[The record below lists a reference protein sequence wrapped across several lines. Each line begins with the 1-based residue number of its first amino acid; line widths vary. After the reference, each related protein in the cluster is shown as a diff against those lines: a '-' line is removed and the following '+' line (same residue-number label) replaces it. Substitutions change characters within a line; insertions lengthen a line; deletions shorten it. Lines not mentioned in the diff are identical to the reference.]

1 MLIQQNRK
9 DRHLQLRYPSCMQ
22 SSKIALLNPLR
33 RHFMFVLLL
42 AAVSC
47 SPSETPL
54 PSSDD
59 DPMDH
64 MNPFFNESPLP
75 YQLPPFDQINV
86 DHYLPAFDQGMVRQL
101 EEIDAIASLAESPTI
116 ENTLVALEISGR
128 LLDRVTT
135 TFFSLSAA
143 DTNDAMNDI
152 RSQIAPRLAAHSDQ
166 ILLNDALFQRVRRL
180 YEQRASL
187 AVDAES
193 QRLIEKYYT
202 DFVRAG
208 AQLSDSEKI
217 RMQAIN
223 TELATLQTTFTQNVL
238 DEVNDSAVVV
248 DTREELAGLS
258 ANQIAAAAEAAEER
272 GLPGKYVVALL
283 NTSGQPVLSSLTNR
297 VLRERLMLASL
308 IRGSRGGEFDNRAVI
323 SRMAQLRAERAA
335 LLGYPNHAAYVLN
348 EQTAQTV
355 EAVNDRLASLVPP
368 AVANANRELLDLQA
382 VAVREDSEASVAA
395 SDWAYFTEK
404 IRALRYEFDA
414 SELRPYFEMNRVLEE
429 GVFFAARQLY
439 GLTFEERTDLP
450 VYHPDVRVWEVL
462 EADGA
467 PLGLFLADYY
477 ARPSKRGGAW
487 MNAYVSQSHLLGTQ
501 PVIANH
507 LNVLK
512 PPDGQ
517 PTLLTFD
524 EVETMFHEFGHTLHG
539 LFSDVQFPYF
549 SGTSV
554 PRDFVEYPSQ
564 VNEMWAKWPEV
575 LGNYARHYETGEPI
589 SSELLDKV
597 IATET
602 FNQGFATTEYLAASL
617 LDQAWHQLDVDNVP
631 EPDDVGRF
639 EATALEAAGVA
650 LESVPPR
657 YRSTYFSHIWGGG
670 YSAGYYSYIWS
681 EVLDADS
688 VEWFKAHGGL
698 TRENGDHFRR
708 TLLSKGGSREAME
721 LFREFKGS
729 DPDVGPLL
737 QRRGLQ

>member
-1 MLIQQNRK
+1 
-9 DRHLQLRYPSCMQ
+9 
-22 SSKIALLNPLR
+22 
-33 RHFMFVLLL
+33 MFVLLL

-54 PSSDD
+54 PLDD
-59 DPMDH
+59 DPMDE
-64 MNPFFNESPLP
+64 MNPFFSESPLP

-86 DHYLPAFDQGMVRQL
+86 DHYLPAFDQGMVQQL
-101 EEIDAIASLAESPTI
+101 EEIDAITSLSESPTI

-166 ILLNDALFQRVRRL
+166 ILLNDALFQRVRL
-180 YEQRASL
+180 LHEQRVTL

-193 QRLIEKYYT
+193 QRLIEKYYI

-258 ANQIAAAAEAAEER
+258 DNQIAAAAEAAEDR

-297 VLRERLMLASL
+297 VLRERLMRASL
-308 IRGSRGGEFDNRAVI
+308 VRGSRGGEFDNRAVI
-323 SRMAQLRAERAA
+323 SRMAHLRAERAA
-335 LLGYPNHAAYVLN
+335 LLGHPNHAAYVLN

-382 VAVREDSEASVAA
+382 VAVREDSEGSVAA

-404 IRALRYEFDA
+404 IRTLRYEFDA

-429 GVFFAARQLY
+429 GVFFAAHQLY

-450 VYHPDVRVWEVL
+450 VYHPDVRVWEVS

-512 PPDGQ
+512 PPEGQ

-617 LDQAWHQLDVDNVP
+617 LDQAWHQLDVNNVP
-631 EPDDVGRF
+631 DPDDVERF

-688 VEWFKAHGGL
+688 VEWFKEHGGL

-708 TLLSKGGSREAME
+708 TLLSRGGSREAME

>member
-1 MLIQQNRK
+1 
-9 DRHLQLRYPSCMQ
+9 MQ
-22 SSKIALLNPLR
+22 SSKIVPLNPLR
-33 RHFMFVLLL
+33 GPFILVLLL
-42 AAVSC
+42 AAASC

-54 PSSDD
+54 PLDD
-59 DPMDH
+59 DPMNE
-64 MNPFFNESPLP
+64 MNPFFSESPLP

-101 EEIDAIASLAESPTI
+101 EEIDAITSLSESPTI

-135 TFFSLSAA
+135 TFFSLSSA

-166 ILLNDALFQRVRRL
+166 ILLNDALFQRVRL
-180 YEQRASL
+180 LHEQRVTL

-193 QRLIEKYYT
+193 QRLIEKYYI

-258 ANQIAAAAEAAEER
+258 DNQIAAAAEAAEDR

-297 VLRERLMLASL
+297 VLRERLMRASL
-308 IRGSRGGEFDNRAVI
+308 VRGSRGGEFDNRAVI
-323 SRMAQLRAERAA
+323 SRMAHLRAERAA

-355 EAVNDRLASLVPP
+355 EAVNARLASLVPP
-368 AVANANRELLDLQA
+368 AVANASRELLDLQA
-382 VAVREDSEASVAA
+382 VAVREDSEGSVAA

-429 GVFFAARQLY
+429 GVFFAAHQLY

-512 PPDGQ
+512 PPAGQ

-617 LDQAWHQLDVDNVP
+617 LDQAWHQLDADSVP
-631 EPDDVGRF
+631 EQDDVERF
-639 EATALEAAGVA
+639 EAAALEAAGIA
-650 LESVPPR
+650 LVSVPPR
-657 YRSTYFSHIWGGG
+657 YRSTYFSHIWGSG

-688 VEWFKAHGGL
+688 VEWFKEHGGL

-708 TLLSKGGSREAME
+708 TILSKGGSQEAME
-721 LFREFKGS
+721 LFRDFKGA

>member
-1 MLIQQNRK
+1 
-9 DRHLQLRYPSCMQ
+9 
-22 SSKIALLNPLR
+22 
-33 RHFMFVLLL
+33 MFVLLL

-54 PSSDD
+54 PLDA
-59 DPMDH
+59 DPMDE
-64 MNPFFNESPLP
+64 MNPFFSESPLP

-86 DHYLPAFDQGMVRQL
+86 DHYLPAYDQGMVQQL
-101 EEIDAIASLAESPTI
+101 EEIDAITSLSESPTI

-143 DTNDAMNDI
+143 ETNEAMNDI

-166 ILLNDALFQRVRRL
+166 ILLNDALFQRVRL
-180 YEQRASL
+180 LHEQRVTL

-193 QRLIEKYYT
+193 QRLIEKYYI

-258 ANQIAAAAEAAEER
+258 DNQIAAAAEAAEDR

-297 VLRERLMLASL
+297 VLRERLMRASL
-308 IRGSRGGEFDNRAVI
+308 VRGSRGGEFDNRAVI
-323 SRMAQLRAERAA
+323 SRMAHLRAERAA
-335 LLGYPNHAAYVLN
+335 LLGHPNHAAYVLN

-404 IRALRYEFDA
+404 IRTLRYEFDA

-429 GVFFAARQLY
+429 GVFFAAHQLY

-450 VYHPDVRVWEVL
+450 VYHPDVRVWEVS

-512 PPDGQ
+512 PPEGQ

-539 LFSDVQFPYF
+539 LFSAVQFPYF

-617 LDQAWHQLDVDNVP
+617 LDQAWHQLDVNNVP
-631 EPDDVGRF
+631 DPDDVERF

-688 VEWFKAHGGL
+688 VEWFKEHGGL

-708 TLLSKGGSREAME
+708 TLLSRGGSREAME